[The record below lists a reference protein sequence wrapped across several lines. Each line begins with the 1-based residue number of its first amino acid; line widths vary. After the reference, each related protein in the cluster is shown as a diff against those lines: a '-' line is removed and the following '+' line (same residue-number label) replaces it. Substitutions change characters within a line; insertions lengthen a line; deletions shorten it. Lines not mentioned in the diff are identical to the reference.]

1 MAGFYGTFYAQ
12 GLCLDQDIAMAKQF
26 YEGTD
31 LGNNIAET
39 LFYDGIEAYRIRK
52 IFKKDP
58 RLDIVMALFKESKI
72 LGYRPDLRA
81 QKQLVESGLTKL
93 FEEVDEDLSK
103 NSKEYLTKKIKEFGK

>member
-1 MAGFYGTFYAQ
+1 
-12 GLCLDQDIAMAKQF
+12 MAKQF

-93 FEEVDEDLSK
+93 FEDSK
-103 NSKEYLTKKIKEFGK
+103 